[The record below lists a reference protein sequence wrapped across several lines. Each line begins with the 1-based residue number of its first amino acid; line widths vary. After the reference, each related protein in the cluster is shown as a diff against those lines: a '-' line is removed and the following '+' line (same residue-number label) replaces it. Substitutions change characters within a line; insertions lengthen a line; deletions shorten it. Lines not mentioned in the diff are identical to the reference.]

1 MRTIYEIPINYL
13 KCETAAISNDLLSRV
28 KKAFGSSFGIAFF
41 ESMVSSSLLAR
52 TPSVRISRRI
62 NASSNNISESTGVL
76 NMPTTNGQAS
86 GDSSTTTEAAEF
98 MKKFET
104 SVFPPSP
111 PPDETLL
118 SVSSDVVDANSPVV
132 GNHVGHVPT
141 PVPEE
146 VRVLLNLWLTLC
158 KQLDVAKKNKREIA
172 PRVFLWT
179 GNREVKLR
187 ASGKRGTEIL
197 FM

>member
-1 MRTIYEIPINYL
+1 
-13 KCETAAISNDLLSRV
+13 
-28 KKAFGSSFGIAFF
+28 
-41 ESMVSSSLLAR
+41 MVSSPFLAR

-76 NMPTTNGQAS
+76 NLTTANGQAS

-111 PPDETLL
+111 PPDETLA
-118 SVSSDVVDANSPVV
+118 SVSSDLPDAGSPVV

-146 VRVLLNLWLTLC
+146 VRVLFNLWLTLS
-158 KQLDVAKKNKREIA
+158 KQMDVARKIREMLLLVCVCG
-172 PRVFLWT
+172 RET
-179 GNREVKLR
+179 GR
-187 ASGKRGTEIL
+187 
-197 FM
+197 